1 MEFDITGTYMK
12 KDGIGIWH
20 LTQVIKWV
28 KEDTTSNL
36 YGRKIP
42 FCLGKLIVLITF
54 KSLSDYPYITLEF
67 FARHFRKRSTHKCGI
82 SSIKI
87 KFSCWLESRL
97 SSRYYCESM
106 GLASLQLIF
115 FFTKHKFGNV
125 GIIANFVLLYMPL
138 ICLIYH
144 GRAKRWQY
152 EFFCWVEIVKN

>member
-54 KSLSDYPYITLEF
+54 KSLSDYPYITLDF

-87 KFSCWLESRL
+87 KFSCWLGFLAEAGQIIGWHTCALGIGIPFWEILDSPLNRSTVELSMIQYHWNVL
-97 SSRYYCESM
+97 SSP
-106 GLASLQLIF
+106 IF
-115 FFTKHKFGNV
+115 
-125 GIIANFVLLYMPL
+125 
-138 ICLIYH
+138 
-144 GRAKRWQY
+144 
-152 EFFCWVEIVKN
+152 